1 MIHAATPGS
10 KWPRRVAG
18 AVLQEPVNSR
28 SRSLLQVILIAVAV
42 YGSVLVLL
50 YYKQESLLFF
60 PTRLPPDHRFSV
72 PDVVERYVDVD
83 GARLSA
89 LHFRQPNAKG
99 LLFFLHGNGG
109 SLEEW
114 VTGTEFYRRT
124 GFDLFIIDYRGYGK
138 STGRIESEAQM
149 HADVRAAWLS
159 IAPEYAGRKIVLYGR
174 SLGTGLATKLATEV
188 DAELLVLISP
198 YSSLRDVA
206 RDHYPWVPSAVL
218 RYPMPTDEWL
228 PQVKMPVLIVHGE
241 RDGVIAIK
249 HAERLHALVS
259 STEFVRL
266 RGVEHNDV
274 HMSTEYLET
283 LAERMGKL

>member
-1 MIHAATPGS
+1 LLQMILI
-10 KWPRRVAG
+10 AG
-18 AVLQEPVNSR
+18 AV
-28 SRSLLQVILIAVAV
+28 
-42 YGSVLVLL
+42 YGGVLVLL
-50 YYKQESLLFF
+50 YWKQESLLFF
-60 PTRLPPDHRFSV
+60 PTRLPHDHRFSV
-72 PDVVERYVDVD
+72 SDVVERPVDVD

-99 LLFFLHGNGG
+99 LVFFLHGNGG

-174 SLGTGLATKLATEV
+174 SLGTGLATRLATDVE
-188 DAELLVLISP
+188 AHLLVLISP

-206 RDHYPWVPSAVL
+206 RDHYPWVPSALL
-218 RYPMPTDEWL
+218 RYPLRTDEWL
-228 PQVKMPVLIVHGE
+228 PRVKMPVLILHGE
-241 RDGVIAIK
+241 RDSVIGIA
-249 HAERLHALVS
+249 HAERLHMLVP

-266 RGVEHNDV
+266 QGVDHNDV
-274 HMSTEYLET
+274 HLSTEYLDK
-283 LAERMGKL
+283 LAERIGNL